1 MYMKAILNI
10 DICWYYPISSW
21 PGQYPYY
28 AGVRKTNYWKSEK

>member
-1 MYMKAILNI
+1 MYMKATLNI